1 MGASACALSSPPR
14 SWRWRSRSSSSLLR
28 EGERFTLALDRPW
41 RARVWSP
48 RACAQWS
55 CNFLPLFACV
65 LRQSPCQHPLAA
77 GSVCPAPNDTWHSEL
92 CPRVPDV
99 VRGARVDPCQ
109 QLLHP
114 LPGPRCLAGT
124 RCWGPFASLPT
135 CSRPQIAGSK
145 SSTILLQS
153 STKYFKA
160 PPGAIPQRF
169 PRTP

>member
-77 GSVCPAPNDTWHSEL
+77 GSVCPAPSDTWHSEL

-99 VRGARVDPCQ
+99 VRGARALSQGPGCSTWCTGR
-109 QLLHP
+109 P
-114 LPGPRCLAGT
+114 LPATVTSTTWTQVPGWHQML
-124 RCWGPFASLPT
+124 GPFCDSSNLLPAAN
-135 CSRPQIAGSK
+135 RGVK
-145 SSTILLQS
+145 ILNH
-153 STKYFKA
+153 F
-160 PPGAIPQRF
+160 
-169 PRTP
+169 TPKFNKIL